1 MATEIAVSIVGVFST
16 VVSSIITFV
25 LTKRKYN
32 AEVDSELIKN
42 MQDSLKFYNEL
53 SSSNTQKLQSLFEEN
68 QELRRQVNQLQNQ
81 VLNLMS
87 SICYDATC
95 KYRKLQEEINKK
107 QSKDETKTKKSSKK

>member
-42 MQDSLKFYNEL
+42 M
-53 SSSNTQKLQSLFEEN
+53 
-68 QELRRQVNQLQNQ
+68 
-81 VLNLMS
+81 
-87 SICYDATC
+87 
-95 KYRKLQEEINKK
+95 
-107 QSKDETKTKKSSKK
+107 